1 MENAPDI
8 KPIRTKEYD
17 APPSKYKV
25 VGALPTRAIILGPS
39 GSGKSI
45 LLQNMTLDIYKGL
58 FQRIYIFSPSIDV
71 DFQTWQPV
79 KTHIEK
85 YLKIKET
92 AEEPIYFSEY
102 NSEALETIITTQR
115 TLT

>member
-1 MENAPDI
+1 MNQAPDV

-17 APPSKYKV
+17 VPKSKYSV
-25 VGALPTRAIILGPS
+25 VGPFPTRAIILGPS

-45 LLQNMTLDIYKGL
+45 LLQNMILDIYKGL

-85 YLKIKET
+85 DLKIKET
-92 AEEPIYFSEY
+92 EEEPIYFSEY
-102 NSEALETIITTQR
+102 NSEAFR
-115 TLT
+115 TDY